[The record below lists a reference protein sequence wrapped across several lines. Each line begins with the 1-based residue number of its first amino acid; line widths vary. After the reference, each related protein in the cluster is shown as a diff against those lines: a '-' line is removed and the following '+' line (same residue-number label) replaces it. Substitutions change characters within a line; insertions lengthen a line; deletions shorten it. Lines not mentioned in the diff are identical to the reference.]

1 MLAQRV
7 LTAIAGIPA
16 ILALILIGGV
26 PYAIA
31 VAFLVALAALE
42 FFAITD
48 PQTPA
53 EPGVRLQTPARPFY
67 RPRPPAALGAAAVI
81 FLALMAQGGLDGL
94 TGGLAV
100 AVAAVFLF
108 HVLRGEPSEGL
119 REWLWTVAGIGYVGF
134 FGAHLVLLRDLPDG
148 EKWIILGVFGAFAA
162 DTFAYFAGRTLGR
175 RRIAPAISPGKT
187 VEGTFAGFAGGFVSV
202 LLLNWVT
209 GLDRDGPE
217 IVALGLLIPLF
228 ALIGDLSESLIK
240 RGAGVKDTSEVIPGH
255 GGFLD
260 RMDAVL
266 FTTPLVYYFVTWAL

>member
-7 LTAIAGIPA
+7 ITAVVGIPA

-26 PYAIA
+26 AYAIA
-31 VAFLVALAALE
+31 AAVFIGLAALE

-48 PQTPA
+48 PQSPV
-53 EPGVRLQTPARPFY
+53 EPGIRLQTPARPFY
-67 RPRPPAALGAAAVI
+67 RPRPPAALGAVAVV
-81 FLALMAQGGLDGL
+81 FLVLMAQAGLDGL
-94 TGGLAV
+94 TGALAAAV
-100 AVAAVFLF
+100 AGVFLF
-108 HVLRGEPSEGL
+108 HVLRGDPAQGL
-119 REWLWTVAGIGYVGF
+119 REWLWTVAGIAYVGF

-148 EKWIILGVFGAFAA
+148 AEWVIVGVFGTFAA

-187 VEGTFAGFAGGFVSV
+187 VEGTLAGFAGGFVSV
-202 LLLNWVT
+202 LLLNRVT
-209 GLDRDGPE
+209 GLDTGAPE
-217 IVALGLLIPLF
+217 IVALALLIPLF

-240 RGAGVKDTSEVIPGH
+240 RGVGVKDTSEMIPGH

-266 FTTPLVYYFVTWAL
+266 FTTPLVYYFVTWVL